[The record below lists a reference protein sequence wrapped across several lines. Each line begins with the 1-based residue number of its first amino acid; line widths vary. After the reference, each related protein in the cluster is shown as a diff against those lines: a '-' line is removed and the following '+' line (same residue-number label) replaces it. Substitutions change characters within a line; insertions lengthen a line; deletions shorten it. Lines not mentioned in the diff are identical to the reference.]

1 MPRALAIRHVMV
13 GADVRAAYVARLAER
28 AASARACGYNCWAF
42 EQEGAP
48 GRFVEFV
55 EARDRA
61 ALATALTQDALHGE
75 VLDWRHAPAGGDAR
89 PEIYLQLD
97 VPADAAP

>member
-1 MPRALAIRHVMV
+1 MPRALAIRYVTV
-13 GADVRAAYVARLAER
+13 DADARAAYVARLAER

-55 EARDRA
+55 EARDRGA
-61 ALATALTQDALHGE
+61 LDTALAQDTLHGE
-75 VLDWRHAPAGGDAR
+75 VLDWRHPPVGDA
-89 PEIYLQLD
+89 PVEIFLQLD